1 MQLVNAFRR
10 YALRHTA
17 PLRNRIFHHG
27 QPVRHGDF
35 HLFVRQ
41 IQLAFHLNVQSELL
55 GEVNGKGASI

>member
-35 HLFVRQ
+35 HLFVCQ

-55 GEVNGKGASI
+55 GKVNRKGASI